1 MNKNKIFFELTNCTD
16 VEITG
21 NATNSTQVEIDA
33 DNAKHFHNLQEHKEF
48 VQYIKS
54 IDRTDT
60 TTNYDNIHY
69 PYKLTELIFYT
80 VKKRVKQT
88 DIVNFFIYNDEFTFS
103 NSLLISKKVLDI
115 FNQFTLPEHS
125 ITPCRII
132 SIKDKS
138 EWGEYYL
145 LKLNRISDSLINY
158 SKSAFWGFVRNEQYP
173 QIKNREEYHTI
184 CLFHAWCTLCLS
196 KTLAYDIISLKVSI
210 FINEKLYNTLKVA
223 NIIGLSASK
232 SELFFEENEDTKFNF
247 TYPSIF
253 SIDDYK
259 EANTVQV
266 SLGVGYNNSSKKF
279 SFGEQSRFSDNMG
292 KLEFYDAGICIDRI
306 GYIDNKLAYIDI
318 FESADYKTI
327 LSKFEMELFADSTFL
342 YLQDNYKFVQTKNK
356 VHIYFPELC
365 IIFSCFLKAKDSRG
379 KRVTIFDKNVKTFIE
394 STKLKLI

>member
-1 MNKNKIFFELTNCTD
+1 MNKNKIFVELTSCTD

-21 NATNSTQVEIDA
+21 NATDCTQVELYA
-33 DNAKHFHNLQEHKEF
+33 DNDKYFYNSKEQKEF
-48 VQYIKS
+48 IKHIES
-54 IDRTDT
+54 INSTDT
-60 TTNYDNIHY
+60 TIDNRNNTPY
-69 PYKLTELIFYT
+69 SYKLTELIFFT
-80 VKKRVKQT
+80 VKKRIKQT
-88 DIVNFFIYNDEFTFS
+88 DIVNFHIYNDKFTFS

-132 SIKDKS
+132 SIKDNS

-145 LKLNRISDSLINY
+145 LKLNSISDSLINY
-158 SKSAFWGFVRNEQYP
+158 SKSAFWRFVMGGQYP
-173 QIKNREEYHTI
+173 QIKNREEYNTI
-184 CLFHAWCTLCLS
+184 CLFHAWCTICLS
-196 KTLAYDIISLKVSI
+196 ETLTYDIISLKASI
-210 FINEKLYNTLKVA
+210 FINEKLYNALKVA

-247 TYPSIF
+247 TYPYIF

-279 SFGEQSRFSDNMG
+279 SFGDQSRFPNNSMF
-292 KLEFYDAGICIDRI
+292 EIYDAGIGIDRI

-318 FESADYKTI
+318 FESDDYKTI
-327 LSKFEMELFADSTFL
+327 LSKFEMELFIDTTFL
-342 YLQDNYKFVQTKNK
+342 YLQKNYKSIQTKNK

-365 IIFSCFLKAKDSRG
+365 MIFSCFSKVKDSRC
-379 KRVTIFDKNVKTFIE
+379 KRVTIFDKSVTTFIE
-394 STKLKLI
+394 TKKLKLI